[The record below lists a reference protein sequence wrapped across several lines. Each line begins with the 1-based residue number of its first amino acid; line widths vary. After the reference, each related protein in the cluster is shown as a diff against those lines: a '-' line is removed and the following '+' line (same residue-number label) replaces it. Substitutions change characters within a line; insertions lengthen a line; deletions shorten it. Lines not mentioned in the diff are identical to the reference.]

1 LLKRLVLASAMLA
14 LASCGQHPYY
24 DYTHLPTGYNWRAVL
39 DRQTGAIVF
48 YGQDPLTKD
57 TVYVGPDS
65 RFYIFRHPGLIQPQ
79 DLKLHWMPHDAQ

>member
-1 LLKRLVLASAMLA
+1 MNRIVLAATLLA
-14 LASCGQHPYY
+14 LASCGQRATY
-24 DYTHLPTGYNWRAVL
+24 DYTHLPTVYNWRAVL
-39 DRQTGAIVF
+39 DQRTGSIVF

-65 RFYIFRHPGLIQPQ
+65 RFYIFRHAGPIQPQ